1 MKKEIVFKI
10 LNKIESNKDLKRK
23 LKKIVVVGIVGFLII
38 SALTIWIGFKAVNYV
53 ATKTI
58 EAGQAPIVQGYVN
71 NINSELKTLS
81 KNQIVSCWGKAQSL
95 IGIQVWI
102 ERLAIDNLMDLKVAC
117 LENNSSTTQNLNI
130 PKDQDN
136 N

>member
-10 LNKIESNKDLKRK
+10 LKKIESNKKLKRK
-23 LKKIVVVGIVGFLII
+23 LKIFVVAGIFGFFII

-53 ATKTI
+53 ATKTK
-58 EAGQAPIVQGYVN
+58 EAGRAPIVQGYVH

-81 KNQIVSCWGKAQSL
+81 KNQVVSCWDKAQSL
-95 IGIQVWI
+95 IAIQVWI
-102 ERLAIDNLMDLKVAC
+102 ERSAIDNLMDLKVAC
-117 LENNSSTTQNLNI
+117 LENNSSSTQNLNI
-130 PKDQDN
+130 PKDQEN